1 MATTLGTRASVRI
14 DDGLVVPAEVGELA
28 AFRCWTMSDDF
39 PDTGRIDYLE
49 GTIEVDMSPEDLQ
62 THGTLKGRLHGYVD
76 RVVSDANLGQVF
88 VDRARLSCP
97 GVGLSCEPDIL
108 FVSLEALKAGR
119 VRYVPSSQAR
129 PRRLMEVE
137 GAADLVVEVVSDSS
151 VGKDRVRLPP
161 LYARAGV
168 LELWVADGRG
178 AELTFQIFHLE
189 GTAYQPAPADGD
201 GFQRSRVL
209 GRRIRL
215 RREPWE
221 LPDTWRYFVDEGP

>member
-1 MATTLGTRASVRI
+1 
-14 DDGLVVPAEVGELA
+14 
-28 AFRCWTMSDDF
+28 
-39 PDTGRIDYLE
+39 
-49 GTIEVDMSPEDLQ
+49 
-62 THGTLKGRLHGYVD
+62 
-76 RVVSDANLGQVF
+76 
-88 VDRARLSCP
+88 
-97 GVGLSCEPDIL
+97 
-108 FVSLEALKAGR
+108 
-119 VRYVPSSQAR
+119 
-129 PRRLMEVE
+129 MEVE

-178 AELTFQIFHLE
+178 AELTFQIFHPE
-189 GTAYQPAPADGD
+189 GTVYQPAPADGD

-215 RREPWE
+215 HREPWE